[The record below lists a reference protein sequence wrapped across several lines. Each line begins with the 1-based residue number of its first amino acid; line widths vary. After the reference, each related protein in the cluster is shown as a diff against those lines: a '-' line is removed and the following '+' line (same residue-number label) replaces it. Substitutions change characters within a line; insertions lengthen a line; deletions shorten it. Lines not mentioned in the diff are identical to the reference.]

1 MRIVITGA
9 AGFLGSRLA
18 AAILERGTLTDTRG
32 ELRSVTELVL
42 VDLVRPTLRDRRVVA
57 LEGSL

>member
-18 AAILERGTLTDTRG
+18 AEILARGALVDTHGERRD
-32 ELRSVTELVL
+32 VTELVL
-42 VDLVRPTLRDRRVVA
+42 VDLVRPTLRDPRVVA
-57 LEGSL
+57 L